1 MGAVTCQQCR
11 ELAAELA
18 LNVLPARQRVGVLAH
33 LDACTGCRDTVSAMT
48 ETADRLVELLPGA
61 EPPVGFEHRV
71 LTALAPSSRR
81 ARRRWVPA
89 AAVLLAIALAGSGW
103 IAGRSYHDVPPPESD
118 SQAGLRTIMFAP
130 LTAGGRQVGHAYVY
144 PGQASWIYLS
154 LDGAAGAVD
163 NTIGGT
169 IRCELVRHDGSTT
182 PVGSLTLTPEHR
194 RWATPVTVDRDTLAT
209 ARLINGSGHTV
220 ATARFN

>member
-1 MGAVTCQQCR
+1 MGRVTCQQCR

-18 LNVLPARQRVGVLAH
+18 LNVLPARERVGVLAH
-33 LDACTGCRDTVSAMT
+33 LDACVGCRDTVSAMT
-48 ETADRLVELLPGA
+48 DTADRLVELLPGA

-89 AAVLLAIALAGSGW
+89 AAVLLAITLAGGGW
-103 IAGRSYHDVPPPESD
+103 IVGRSYHGVPPPESD

-154 LDGAAGAVD
+154 LDD
-163 NTIGGT
+163 NNIGGI
-169 IRCELVRHDGSTT
+169 IRCELVRRDGSTT
-182 PVGSLTLTPEHR
+182 PVGTFTLTSDHR
-194 RWATPVTVDRDTLAT
+194 AWATPVAVDRDTLAT
-209 ARLINGSGHTV
+209 ARLFSSSGLTV
-220 ATARFN
+220 ATAHFD